1 MDRLDD
7 IALFLRVVETGS
19 ISAAARSLGLSVAVA
34 SQRLKRLEQALGVRL
49 LHRTTRRLHPTPEG
63 LALAERGGPLVEEFE
78 ALGASLRQAG
88 SEIAGDLRVTMG
100 ATFGRMYVSPLLPA
114 FMAAHPRVRLVV
126 HLSDQVVDLVGDGF
140 DLAIR
145 IGELGD
151 SSLVSRRIAANRRVA
166 CAAPAY
172 LERRGMPRQ
181 PAELAGHDC
190 LLLFDSHR
198 RGDHWRFED
207 ARGRAQ
213 EVRVAGRL
221 QSTLGELLRDAAV
234 AGEGVSLFSY
244 WHVADDLRAGRLREV
259 LPGWHLRETGIHAVM
274 PQRRFVPPRVRAFV
288 DFLEAHFGAHPPWE
302 AGAAPERTGARRTS

>member
-7 IALFLRVVETGS
+7 IALFLRMVETGS

-88 SEIAGDLRVTMG
+88 SEVAGDLRVSMG

-114 FMAAHPRVRLVV
+114 FLRAHPRVRLVA

-145 IGELGD
+145 IGDLDD
-151 SSLVSRRIAANRRVA
+151 SRLVSRRIGANRRVA
-166 CAAPAY
+166 CASPAY
-172 LERRGMPRQ
+172 LARRGMPRE
-181 PAELAGHDC
+181 PAQLAAHDC

-198 RGDHWRFED
+198 RRDHWTFQD
-207 ARGRAQ
+207 ASGEER
-213 EVRVAGRL
+213 EVRVSGRL
-221 QSTLGELLRDAAV
+221 ESTLGELLRDAAV
-234 AGEGVSLFSY
+234 AGEGIALFSY
-244 WHVADDLRAGRLREV
+244 WHVVEDLRAGRLQEAM
-259 LPGWHLRETGIHAVM
+259 PGWHLRETGIHAVM

-288 DFLEAHFGAHPPWE
+288 DFLEARFGTRPPWE
-302 AGAAPERTGARRTS
+302 AGAPA

>member
-19 ISAAARSLGLSVAVA
+19 ISAAARTLGLSVAVA
-34 SQRLKRLEQALGVRL
+34 SQRLKRLEQGLGVRL

-88 SEIAGDLRVTMG
+88 SEVAGDLRVTMG

-114 FMAAHPRVRLVV
+114 FMAEHPLVRLIV
-126 HLSDQVVDLVGDGF
+126 HLSDQTVDLVGDGF

-151 SSLVSRRIAANRRVA
+151 SSLVSRRIASNRRVV
-166 CAAPAY
+166 CASPGY
-172 LERRGMPRQ
+172 LARRGVPSEPQ
-181 PAELAGHDC
+181 DLARHDC

-198 RGDHWRFED
+198 RRDHWEFTD
-207 ARGRAQ
+207 AHGLTAQ
-213 EVRVAGRL
+213 VRVSGRL
-221 QSTLGELLRDAAV
+221 ESTLGELLRDAAV
-234 AGEGVSLFSY
+234 AGEGIAVFSY
-244 WHVADDLRAGRLREV
+244 WHVADDLRAGRLQEV
-259 LPGWHLRETGIHAVM
+259 LPGWRLRETGIHAVM

-288 DFLEAHFGAHPPWE
+288 DFLEAHFGEQPPWE
-302 AGAAPERTGARRTS
+302 R

>member
-63 LALAERGGPLVEEFE
+63 LSLAGRGGPLVEEFE
-78 ALGASLRQAG
+78 ALTASLRQAG
-88 SEIAGDLRVTMG
+88 SEVAGDLRVTMG
-100 ATFGRMYVSPLLPA
+100 ATFGRMYVSPLLPD
-114 FMAAHPRVRLVV
+114 FMAAHPRVRLVM
-126 HLSDQVVDLVGDGF
+126 HLSDQTIDLVGEGF

-145 IGELGD
+145 IGDLGD
-151 SSLVSRRIAANRRVA
+151 STLVSRRIAANRRVL
-166 CAAPAY
+166 CASPDYLRRRGAPAVPGD
-172 LERRGMPRQ
+172 LER
-181 PAELAGHDC
+181 HDC

-198 RGDHWRFED
+198 RRDTWRLH
-207 ARGRAQ
+207 GRDGAVV

-221 QSTLGELLRDAAV
+221 ESTLGELLRDAAV
-234 AGEGVSLFSY
+234 AGEGIATFSY
-244 WHVADDLRAGRLREV
+244 WHVAADLRAGRLQAL
-259 LPGWHLRETGIHAVM
+259 LPEWTLRETGIHAVM

-288 DFLEAHFGAHPPWE
+288 DFLAERFGERPPWGE
-302 AGAAPERTGARRTS
+302 